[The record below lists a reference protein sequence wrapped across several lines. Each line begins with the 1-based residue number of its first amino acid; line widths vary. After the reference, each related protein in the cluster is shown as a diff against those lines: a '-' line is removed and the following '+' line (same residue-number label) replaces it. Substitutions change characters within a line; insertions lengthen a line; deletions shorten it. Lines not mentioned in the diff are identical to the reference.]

1 MYERL
6 TVFAQFWGL
15 VTFVGGFIVVLIYAL
30 WPGNRT
36 LFHDAAESALN
47 DDEGPYLGPRAV
59 TPELAADGVSEES
72 TR

>member
-1 MYERL
+1 MHERL

-15 VTFVGGFIVVLIYAL
+15 VSFVGGFIIVLIYAL

-47 DDEGPYLGPRAV
+47 DEEGPYRGSQTAA
-59 TPELAADGVSEES
+59 PEMAADGASEES
-72 TR
+72 MR